1 MLRTCCC
8 ERLKLRST
16 RSGRP
21 CASRRSAALPDRRLT
36 GRPTRA
42 EGEMN
47 DTDARLWHP
56 WLRINRVLRVMRHT
70 RWSGDGG
77 PHHLKIGL
85 AAGHDGS
92 VLSCLGV
99 QFHVAAYPQREEWRE
114 HVHSTGVR
122 TQPGPLARRPNVT
135 SIEARSPLFVV
146 ATANGGRMTW
156 TFEPSDARMSTLPR
170 LKSANSSL
178 TAA

>member
-42 EGEMN
+42 EGEVN

-56 WLRINRVLRVMRHT
+56 WLRINRVLRVMLQT
-70 RWSGDGG
+70 RWSAEARPRVKAEFTKALALRSQIRRAGWFNEARDRALLMRRRAGARRG
-77 PHHLKIGL
+77 VRLDFPPAIPSEVRVRLIGL
-85 AAGHDGS
+85 AV
-92 VLSCLGV
+92 VLAVGL
-99 QFHVAAYPQREEWRE
+99 FTAPLVA
-114 HVHSTGVR
+114 
-122 TQPGPLARRPNVT
+122 
-135 SIEARSPLFVV
+135 
-146 ATANGGRMTW
+146 
-156 TFEPSDARMSTLPR
+156 
-170 LKSANSSL
+170 KSQQVGKV
-178 TAA
+178 

>member
-42 EGEMN
+42 EGEVN

-56 WLRINRVLRVMRHT
+56 WLRINRVLRVMLQT
-70 RWSGDGG
+70 RWS
-77 PHHLKIGL
+77 
-85 AAGHDGS
+85 A
-92 VLSCLGV
+92 
-99 QFHVAAYPQREEWRE
+99 
-114 HVHSTGVR
+114 
-122 TQPGPLARRPNVT
+122 
-135 SIEARSPLFVV
+135 EARPRVKAEFTKALALQSQIRR
-146 ATANGGRMTW
+146 AGR
-156 TFEPSDARMSTLPR
+156 F
-170 LKSANSSL
+170 N
-178 TAA
+178 

>member
-42 EGEMN
+42 EGEVN

-56 WLRINRVLRVMRHT
+56 WLRINRVLRVMLQT
-70 RWSGDGG
+70 RWS
-77 PHHLKIGL
+77 
-85 AAGHDGS
+85 A
-92 VLSCLGV
+92 
-99 QFHVAAYPQREEWRE
+99 
-114 HVHSTGVR
+114 
-122 TQPGPLARRPNVT
+122 
-135 SIEARSPLFVV
+135 EARPRVKAEFTKELALRSQIRR
-146 ATANGGRMTW
+146 AGR
-156 TFEPSDARMSTLPR
+156 F
-170 LKSANSSL
+170 N
-178 TAA
+178 